1 MELNAT
7 KTNST
12 KIILVIGYISGIIGL
27 ILSVWS
33 AVNYLIYSEWIVVP
47 SRVGL
52 FLCIIAAVLIAKNR
66 VSSKKQ

>member
-1 MELNAT
+1 MELNVT

-12 KIILVIGYISGIIGL
+12 KIILVIGYISGFTGL
-27 ILSVWS
+27 ILSAWS
-33 AVNYLIYSEWIVVP
+33 AVNYLIYSEWLVVP

-52 FLCIIAAVLIAKNR
+52 FLCVIAAVLIAKHR